1 MAHYRVEIEAVQII
15 DVEADNAT
23 QAKEKVKDAGL
34 DWETTNPKQYI
45 IGDHDSGLEL
55 TANYH
60 YEKCD
65 FDKAKVTN
73 EDE

>member
-1 MAHYRVEIEAVQII
+1 MADYRVEIEAVQII
-15 DVEADNAT
+15 HVNADSAEE
-23 QAKEKVKDAGL
+23 AKEKVKFVWLTLANYRTKEYL
-34 DWETTNPKQYI
+34 
-45 IGDHDSGLEL
+45 SGVS
-55 TANYH
+55 ANYH

>member
-1 MAHYRVEIEAVQII
+1 MADYRVEIEAVQII
-15 DVEADNAT
+15 HVNADSAEE
-23 QAKEKVKDAGL
+23 AKEKVKFAGL
-34 DWETTNPKQYI
+34 HWQTTDPEDFLH
-45 IGDHDSGLEL
+45 GC

-60 YEKCD
+60 YEQCD

>member
-1 MAHYRVEIEAVQII
+1 MADYRVEIEAVQII
-15 DVEADNAT
+15 HVNADSAEE
-23 QAKEKVKDAGL
+23 AKEKVKFVGL
-34 DWETTNPKQYI
+34 HWQTTEPQEYL
-45 IGDHDSGLEL
+45 SGVS
-55 TANYH
+55 A